1 MLWLLDTCVVSE
13 LTRKAPDAQVL
24 QWLIEHAA
32 DAAIPVVTL
41 GEIQYGIE
49 RLEVGRQRNSLQ
61 LWFEGLSGQFMSR
74 ILPTDEKV
82 WRTFGRLKASVEAIG
97 RPQDDMDLLIAA
109 VATVN
114 QLTLVTRN
122 TRHFLD
128 TGIHTVNPWLTGVG
142 PELNDGER
150 TA

>member
-1 MLWLLDTCVVSE
+1 MLDTCVVSE
-13 LTRKAPDAQVL
+13 LTRKVPNTLVL
-24 QWLIEHAA
+24 QWLADHAS

-49 RLEVGRQRNSLQ
+49 RLEVGRLRNSLQ
-61 LWFEGLSGQFMSR
+61 LWFDGLSSQFVTR
-74 ILPTDEKV
+74 ILPTDELV

-97 RPQDDMDLLIAA
+97 KPQEDMDLLIAA

-122 TRHFLD
+122 TKHFLD
-128 TGIHTVNPWLTGVG
+128 TGIPTVNPWLPVPTPV
-142 PELNDGER
+142 LNH
-150 TA
+150 

>member
-24 QWLIEHAA
+24 QWLTDHA
-32 DAAIPVVTL
+32 DEAAIPVVTL

-49 RLEVGRQRNSLQ
+49 RLAPGRLRNSLQ
-61 LWFEGLSGQFMSR
+61 LWFDGLTEQFASR
-74 ILPTDEKV
+74 IVSTDEAV

-97 RPQDDMDLLIAA
+97 KPQEDLDMLIAA

-114 QLTLVTRN
+114 RLTLVTRN
-122 TRHFLD
+122 TKHFLD
-128 TGIHTVNPWLTGVG
+128 TGIPTVNPWLSDPSPVLT
-142 PELNDGER
+142 N
-150 TA
+150 

>member
-13 LTRKAPDAQVL
+13 LTRKVPDAQVL
-24 QWLIEHAA
+24 QWLTDHAS
-32 DAAIPVVTL
+32 DAAIAVVTL

-49 RLEVGRQRNSLQ
+49 RLEVGRLRNSLQ
-61 LWFEGLSGQFMSR
+61 LWFDGLSSQFVTR
-74 ILPTDEKV
+74 ILPTDELV

-97 RPQDDMDLLIAA
+97 KSQEDMDLLIAA

-122 TRHFLD
+122 TKHFLD
-128 TGIHTVNPWLTGVG
+128 TGIHTVNPWLPGSTPV
-142 PELNDGER
+142 LNN
-150 TA
+150 

>member
-1 MLWLLDTCVVSE
+1 VLWLLDTCVVSE
-13 LTRKAPDAQVL
+13 LTRKVPDAQVL
-24 QWLIEHAA
+24 QWLTEHAT
-32 DAAIPVVTL
+32 DAAIPVVTM

-61 LWFEGLSGQFMSR
+61 LWFEGLSRQFVSR
-74 ILPTDEKV
+74 ILPTDEEV

-97 RPQDDMDLLIAA
+97 KPQEDLDLLIAA

-122 TRHFLD
+122 TKHFLD
-128 TGIHTVNPWLTGVG
+128 TGIPTVNPWLPEPATG
-142 PELNDGER
+142 LND
-150 TA
+150 

>member
-1 MLWLLDTCVVSE
+1 VLWLLDSCVVSE
-13 LTRKAPDAQVL
+13 LTRKVPDAQVL
-24 QWLIEHAA
+24 QWLTEHAT
-32 DAAIPVVTL
+32 DAAIPVVTM

-61 LWFEGLSGQFMSR
+61 LWFEGLSRQFVSR
-74 ILPTDEKV
+74 ILPTDEGV

-97 RPQDDMDLLIAA
+97 KPQEDLDLLIAA

-122 TRHFLD
+122 TKHFLD
-128 TGIHTVNPWLTGVG
+128 TGIPTVNPWLPEPATG
-142 PELNDGER
+142 LND
-150 TA
+150 